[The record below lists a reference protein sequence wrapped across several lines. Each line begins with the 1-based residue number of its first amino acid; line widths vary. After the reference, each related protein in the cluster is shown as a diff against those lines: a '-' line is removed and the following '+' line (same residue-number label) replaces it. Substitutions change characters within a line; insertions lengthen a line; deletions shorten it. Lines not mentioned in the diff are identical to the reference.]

1 MGKVKKSIHHA
12 YLSPENCSRLS
23 YLLNDGTLTVRDE
36 ISKFTHSNLQAE
48 YHVKELLVVNR
59 YHSVLIRVVLPER

>member
-1 MGKVKKSIHHA
+1 MGKVKNSIHHA

-48 YHVKELLVVNR
+48 YHVEELLVVNR
-59 YHSVLIRVVLPER
+59 YHSVLIRVILPER